1 MEASILGVLGG
12 IVAIVLFFL
21 KRFSVKEAEKK
32 ELKKEAK
39 DAIESTSLSRI
50 NALFN
55 KLRK

>member
-1 MEASILGVLGG
+1 METSLLAVIGG
-12 IVAIVLFFL
+12 IIAIVLFFL
-21 KRFSVKEAEKK
+21 KRFSVKEAEKT